1 MQRRDLAAVLG
12 AAFSLS
18 LAGILFG
25 GATRWSACIISAVAI
40 TIAFSHLTS
49 RRFASSPG
57 PLLAL
62 LLTAIGFT
70 ALQLLPLPEAIAEI
84 IARPKLDL
92 VRDNAGAL
100 GEASP
105 SWVVS
110 SFDPPATL
118 VELGKLCG
126 YLAFGWITTRLTSQR
141 SNRPWLAAA
150 VVAVALLV
158 VTVAG
163 VHHLLGIPELY
174 GRFAIPAGISVASPV
189 INPNHIASLCSMASV
204 LALGLAVGWNGGGR
218 VAAFGA
224 ALVLAA
230 ATLLTG
236 SRGGAIGLAAGGLML
251 VILLIAQRRAGR
263 STDEQ
268 RGTPGRSILIGVV
281 VTCVVLI
288 LGMIAAAGVAT
299 ELRQTRLAEIED
311 AHSKYQIWSHSLDLI
326 RDNHWLGVGRGGFE
340 SSYHRLAPVGDAS
353 FSHAENSFLQ
363 AVLDWGVPGA
373 AALAFA
379 LLAFARQALRRWQH
393 GPIEAAALAALAAL
407 AVHELADFSIELPVI
422 ALAAITAASLLAP
435 ARLVTT
441 ERSDGPGP
449 RRGRMLARA
458 TALAVGM
465 AIVGLAASPLG
476 DPAPEDRAE
485 INGSIEDRQRVATAA
500 FQRHPSDA
508 LSAGRLAQALFDA
521 RDSRAVPVLNRALA
535 LRPRHAGL
543 HHLAAR
549 MLTLSQR
556 PQQARTEFAL
566 ALEWAQDI
574 EPILDDVL
582 RIFPRAEDAARAFP
596 LQVRQVWRLRNALT
610 RRERDD
616 VLLAYLDRMADV
628 FPRSD
633 VVQLARAQAALI
645 VGNTSTALEAA
656 QIAVRLKPSGQ
667 AVLALARARGR
678 TGDVEG
684 AMKALR
690 DAPSDGS
697 PFLRQEIAVELA
709 THLRARGELPA
720 ARVVLLDAITSM
732 TAHPAYEATLRRHL
746 ALVEDAS
753 GNPRQASW
761 ERQRADELSQPP

>member
-1 MQRRDLAAVLG
+1 MQRRDFAAVVGTAL
-12 AAFSLS
+12 SLS
-18 LAGILFG
+18 LAGVLFG
-25 GATRWSACIISAVAI
+25 GATRWTACIVSAVAI
-40 TIAFSHLTS
+40 ATAFSHVTS
-49 RRFASSPG
+49 RRSASSPG
-57 PLLAL
+57 PLLAV
-62 LLTAIGFT
+62 LLTAIAFT
-70 ALQLLPLPEAIAEI
+70 ALQLLPLPEVIAEI

-92 VRDNAGAL
+92 VRDNASAL
-100 GEASP
+100 GESSP
-105 SWVVS
+105 TWVVS

-118 VELGKLCG
+118 VELAKLCG
-126 YLAFGWITTRLTSQR
+126 YLAFAWSVTRLASQR
-141 SNRPWLAAA
+141 GNRPWLATA
-150 VVAVALLV
+150 VVGAALLV
-158 VTVAG
+158 IMIAS
-163 VHHLLGIPELY
+163 VHHLFGVHELY
-174 GRFAIPAGISVASPV
+174 GRFEMPAGISVASPV
-189 INPNHIASLCSMASV
+189 VSPNHIASLCAMASV
-204 LALGLAVGWNGGGR
+204 LSLGLAVGWVGGR
-218 VAAFGA
+218 RVASFGA

-236 SRGGAIGLAAGGLML
+236 SRGGAIGLASGGVML
-251 VILLIAQRRAGR
+251 VVLLIAQRRAGR
-263 STDEQ
+263 TRDEQ
-268 RGTPGRSILIGVV
+268 RATPVRALLIGVV
-281 VTCVVLI
+281 VTCVVLL

-299 ELRQTRLAEIED
+299 ELRQTRLSELED
-311 AHSKYQIWSHSLDLI
+311 AHSKYQVWSHSLELI

-363 AVLDWGVPGA
+363 TILDWGVPGA

-393 GPIEAAALAALAAL
+393 GPLEAAALASLVTL
-407 AVHELADFSIELPVI
+407 AVHELADFSLELPIV
-422 ALAAITAASLLAP
+422 ALASIAVAALLAP
-435 ARLVTT
+435 ARLATT
-441 ERSDGPGP
+441 ERSD
-449 RRGRMLARA
+449 RRRPTLARA
-458 TALAVGM
+458 AVLV
-465 AIVGLAASPLG
+465 VGAAVVGVAASPLG

-485 INGSIEDRQRVATAA
+485 IAGSTDDRRRAATAA
-500 FQRHPSDA
+500 FERHPSDA
-508 LSAGRLAQALFDA
+508 LTAGRLAQALFDA
-521 RDSRAVPVLNRALA
+521 RDPRAVPVLNRALA
-535 LRPRHAGL
+535 LRPRHSGL

-582 RIFPRAEDAARAFP
+582 RSFPRAEDAARAFP
-596 LQVRQVWRLRNALT
+596 LQVRQVWRLRNALR

-616 VLLAYLDRMADV
+616 VLFAYLERMAEV
-628 FPRSD
+628 FPRND

-645 VGNTSTALEAA
+645 VGDTRTALEAA
-656 QIAVRLKPSGQ
+656 HIAARLKPSGQ
-667 AVLALARARGR
+667 AALALARSQGR
-678 TGDVEG
+678 TGNVEG
-684 AMKALR
+684 AMRTLR

-697 PFLRQEIAVELA
+697 AFLRQEIAVELA

-720 ARVVLLDAITSM
+720 AKAVLVDAIVAM